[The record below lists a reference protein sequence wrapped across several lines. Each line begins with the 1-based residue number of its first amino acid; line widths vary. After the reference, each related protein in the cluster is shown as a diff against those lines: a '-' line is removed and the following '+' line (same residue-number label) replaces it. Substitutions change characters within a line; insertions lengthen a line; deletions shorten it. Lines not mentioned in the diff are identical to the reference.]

1 MMMIVRKIKEKLA
14 KWVMKDIPIMQS
26 PIQPIIIENNNLKKF
41 HAQHLVDWFE
51 WKNTP
56 FTPDCFVK
64 GFKYQLVNEL
74 LNEIIIKVDE
84 TPEGVC
90 YSADLLFRNI

>member
-1 MMMIVRKIKEKLA
+1 MMIVRKIKEKLA
-14 KWVMKDIPIMQS
+14 RWVVKDMPL
-26 PIQPIIIENNNLKKF
+26 PIQPIIVENQNLKKF

-74 LNEIIIKVDE
+74 LNEIVVKVDE

>member
-1 MMMIVRKIKEKLA
+1 MKLLNKIKEKLA
-14 KWVMKDIPIMQS
+14 KWVMKDMPL
-26 PIQPIIIENNNLKKF
+26 PIQPIIVENNNLKKF
-41 HAQHLVDWFE
+41 HTQHLVDWFE

>member
-1 MMMIVRKIKEKLA
+1 MMIVKKIKEKLA
-14 KWVMKDIPIMQS
+14 KWVIKDIPILQS
-26 PIQPIIIENNNLKKF
+26 PIQPIIIENNSLKKF

-64 GFKYQLVNEL
+64 GFKYQLVNDL
-74 LNEIIIKVDE
+74 LNEIIIKVE
-84 TPEGVC
+84 EKPEGVL
-90 YSADLLFRNI
+90 YSADLLFENI